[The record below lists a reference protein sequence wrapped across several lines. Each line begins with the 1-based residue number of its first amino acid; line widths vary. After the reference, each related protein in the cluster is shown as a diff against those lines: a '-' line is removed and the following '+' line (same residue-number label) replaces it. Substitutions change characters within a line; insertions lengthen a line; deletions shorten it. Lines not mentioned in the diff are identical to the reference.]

1 MSWNVFKPAPHI
13 PRLPDSEVKR
23 LYPRFRWRIM
33 ESTFM
38 GYAAFYLVRNNLSV
52 VAPELMETLN
62 YTKSDIGS
70 LLAITAI
77 AYGLGK
83 FVMGAVSDRS
93 NPRYFMALGLLLTAV
108 CNFAF
113 GWINTFSVHF
123 ILWALNGFFQAMGW
137 PPCGRSQ
144 GHWFSERERG
154 LMFSIW
160 NTSHN
165 LGGGIAGYV
174 AAWATSYYG
183 GWQYA
188 FYVPG
193 FLALIGSVYI
203 LLRLRDTPQSLGLP
217 PIEEYNNDYP
227 QGQEDCEEREREL
240 TMNELLFKY
249 VLTNKYVWL
258 LAFANFFTYIARYSM
273 LDWGPMYLREMKGA
287 SLHSGGLAV
296 LAIEFGGIPST
307 ILMGWFS
314 DLAGGRRGMLSVL
327 CLIPVIG
334 AFTIMLFTPATLIS
348 LDMIMLVIIGLFV
361 YPIINFIVIIA
372 LDIIGKKAIGTAAGF
387 IGLFGYLGKTA
398 QAKGFGWILDYA
410 TPHWGEQMAWNL
422 VILAIIVCTFCA
434 AILLAFTWNLRPRS

>member
-13 PRLPDSEVKR
+13 PRLPDDEVKR

-62 YTKSDIGS
+62 YSNSDIGS
-70 LLAITAI
+70 LLAVTAI
-77 AYGLGK
+77 AYGIGK

-93 NPRYFMALGLLLTAV
+93 NPRYFMAFGLLLTAL

-165 LGGGIAGYV
+165 LGGGVAGYV

-193 FLALIGSVYI
+193 FLALIGSVYL
-203 LLRLRDTPQSLGLP
+203 LLRLRDTPQSVGLP
-217 PIEEYNNDYP
+217 PIEEYNDDYP
-227 QGQEDCEEREREL
+227 QGREDCEEREREL
-240 TMNELLFKY
+240 TMHELLFKY
-249 VLTNKYVWL
+249 VLTNKFVWL
-258 LAFANFFTYIARYSM
+258 LTFANFFTYIARNSM
-273 LDWGPMYLREMKGA
+273 LDWGPMYLREM
-287 SLHSGGLAV
+287 
-296 LAIEFGGIPST
+296 
-307 ILMGWFS
+307 
-314 DLAGGRRGMLSVL
+314 
-327 CLIPVIG
+327 
-334 AFTIMLFTPATLIS
+334 
-348 LDMIMLVIIGLFV
+348 
-361 YPIINFIVIIA
+361 
-372 LDIIGKKAIGTAAGF
+372 
-387 IGLFGYLGKTA
+387 
-398 QAKGFGWILDYA
+398 
-410 TPHWGEQMAWNL
+410 
-422 VILAIIVCTFCA
+422 
-434 AILLAFTWNLRPRS
+434 